1 MNIQEDDNFVH
12 HEEIL
17 QVLRSILKR
26 PALYGQN
33 SESVED
39 QVALLCN
46 FLFGPRVFEKEVDS
60 FLKRVCVRMRY
71 EGSISLYVKE
81 ILEINDPYTA
91 LKKTA
96 EILEM
101 ALWEH
106 LEKKE
111 AELKTADEETK

>member
-1 MNIQEDDNFVH
+1 MNIQEGDNFVH

-26 PALYGQN
+26 PAMYGQCP
-33 SESVED
+33 ESVED

-46 FLFGPRVFEKEVDS
+46 FLFGPRLLEKEVDR
-60 FLKRVCVRMRY
+60 FLKRVCVGWRH
-71 EGSISLYVKE
+71 EGSISLYVKGV
-81 ILEINDPYTA
+81 LEINDPY
-91 LKKTA
+91 KSCMKTA

>member
-12 HEEIL
+12 HEELL

-26 PALYGQN
+26 PAMYGQ
-33 SESVED
+33 SPGSVED

-46 FLFGPRVFEKEVDS
+46 FLFGPRVFQKEVDS
-60 FLKRVCVRMRY
+60 FLKRVCVRMRFG
-71 EGSISLYVKE
+71 GSISQYVKE
-81 ILEINDPYTA
+81 VLEINDPYKA
-91 LKKTA
+91 CMKTA